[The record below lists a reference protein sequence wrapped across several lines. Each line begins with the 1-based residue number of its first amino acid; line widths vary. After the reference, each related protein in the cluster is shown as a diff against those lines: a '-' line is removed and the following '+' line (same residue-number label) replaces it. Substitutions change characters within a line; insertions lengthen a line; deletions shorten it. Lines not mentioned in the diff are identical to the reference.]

1 MEKDHPVTQSELRA
15 ALADTKKE
23 LRSDIEA
30 SIETSRDEL
39 KEFMRGIETSLLT
52 AFHSYAKGQTA
63 RIHGVESADAD
74 LKIRVAALEER
85 VLSLETRRH

>member
-30 SIETSRDEL
+30 SKDEL

-52 AFHSYAKGQTA
+52 AFHAYAKGQTA
-63 RIHGVESADAD
+63 RMHGVESADAD